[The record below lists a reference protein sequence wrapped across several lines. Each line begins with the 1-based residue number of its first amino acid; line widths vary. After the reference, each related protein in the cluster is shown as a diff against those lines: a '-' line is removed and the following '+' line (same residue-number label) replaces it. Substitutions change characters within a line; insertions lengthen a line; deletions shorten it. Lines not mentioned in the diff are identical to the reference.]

1 MIDAII
7 GAYEVIAANPGAFWA
22 TVLAHLRIS
31 ATAIII
37 AIVIAVPLGVLSV
50 YVRWLSVPVML
61 LANLGRIVPSLAVLA
76 ICLPFFGV
84 GDTTA
89 LIALVALAVLP
100 ILVNVRIGILEVS
113 PAAIDAA
120 KGIGLRTSQVFTRVQ
135 LPLAMPVFIN
145 GLRTAAV
152 YVISSATLAAF
163 IGSGGLGDPILQ
175 GVALMNDSMLL
186 VGAVPVTVIAILADL
201 LLARLE
207 RGVTPKGV
215 RAA

>member
-7 GAYEVIAANPGAFWA
+7 GAFEAVAANPGAFWA

-31 ATAIII
+31 AVAIVI

-50 YVRWLSVPVML
+50 YVRWLSIPVML

-120 KGIGLRTSQVFTRVQ
+120 KGIGLRTSQIFTRVQ
-135 LPLAMPVFIN
+135 LPLAMPVFVN

-186 VGAVPVTVIAILADL
+186 VGAIPVTIIAILADL

-207 RGVTPKGV
+207 RGVTPRGV
-215 RAA
+215 RTT

>member
-1 MIDAII
+1 MIDAIT
-7 GAYEVIAANPGAFWA
+7 GAIQVVVNDPAAFWA
-22 TVLAHLRIS
+22 TVLVHIRIS
-31 ATAIII
+31 AIAIVI
-37 AIVIAVPLGVLSV
+37 AIVIAVPLGILSV
-50 YVRWLSVPVML
+50 YVRWLSVPVMM

-76 ICLPFFGV
+76 VCLPFFGV

-120 KGIGLRTSQVFTRVQ
+120 RGIGLRPRQIFARVQ

-175 GVALMNDSMLL
+175 GVAMMNTSLLL
-186 VGAVPVTVIAILADL
+186 VGAIPVT
-201 LLARLE
+201 LLAISSDQLLAWAE
-207 RGVTPKGV
+207 RASTPKGV
-215 RAA
+215 RAV

>member
-1 MIDAII
+1 MIEALVE
-7 GAYEVIAANPGAFWA
+7 AFQTVLQNPAAFWS
-22 TVLAHLRIS
+22 TVVAHLRIS
-31 ATAIII
+31 AIAVAI
-37 AIVIAVPLGVLSV
+37 AILIAVPLGVISV
-50 YVRWLSVPVML
+50 YVRWLSIPVML

-120 KGIGLRTSQVFTRVQ
+120 RGIGLRSRQIFTRVQ
-135 LPLAMPVFIN
+135 LPLALPVFVS

-163 IGSGGLGDPILQ
+163 IGAGGLGDPILQ
-175 GVALMNDSMLL
+175 GVALMDDSMLL
-186 VGAVPVTVIAILADL
+186 VGAIPVTIIAIATDQ

-207 RGVTPKGV
+207 RATTPRGI
-215 RAA
+215 RTT